1 MQSVNPSVKSKSI
14 RGGCRS
20 QEATP
25 WQLFMDSPQKMVC
38 PLLVVGI
45 CFFFDCIFFKI
56 SLLEMIYPKFV
67 FLWLYGRLRKQLNA
81 SLALNQSQCF
91 QCGSHSL
98 YLSIYIYI
106 YLALNVC
113 FYNSKMIFFFS
124 SFFLQF
130 TFSWNIRSCLLN
142 MVIVTIIF
150 EYVH

>member
-1 MQSVNPSVKSKSI
+1 MDELFFPDLWVDGAFMQSVNPSVKSKSI

-67 FLWLYGRLRKQLNA
+67 FYD
-81 SLALNQSQCF
+81 
-91 QCGSHSL
+91 
-98 YLSIYIYI
+98 
-106 YLALNVC
+106 
-113 FYNSKMIFFFS
+113 
-124 SFFLQF
+124 F
-130 TFSWNIRSCLLN
+130 TGD
-142 MVIVTIIF
+142 
-150 EYVH
+150 